1 MIGLRVRSLRFRIAF
16 AYIVG
21 TLAVCGL
28 VAIGTYVITS
38 RVLTNREYAAAANQS
53 FAAVDFLNDQ
63 IAFIERGEV
72 SIRELEVSLREQG
85 LDVVVSHPTRPAE
98 STSIGVTEETIPPA
112 LRELVAEGGVGR
124 AIFAGPGYRRL
135 AFGTPIPHSRPR
147 IATYFVYSL
156 EGLDRTL
163 SILWRVLLGVVAA
176 AVGLAGAV
184 GLRLADRTIRPLRAA
199 ADAARRVAEG
209 HLETR
214 LEESGEDELARLANT
229 FNYMTYALSE
239 LIARERRF
247 VADVSHEL
255 RTPLTALKTSIDFVA
270 EKASDL
276 SPRARSAIGLAA
288 EEVRALQRLVD
299 DLLEL
304 SRAEAGGVHVN
315 REEVDLVN
323 FAREVVRRRAPE
335 AAVSI
340 EGPDELVVHTDKAR
354 LERVVGN
361 LVENAVVHG
370 QGEDVRILLDTVDGS
385 ARISVADQGPG
396 ITDEQI
402 TRIFDRFWRGDAS
415 RQRDGRVGA
424 GLGLAIARENAALI
438 SGELLVE
445 SAAGAGTRF
454 VLVLPHEEQP

>member
-21 TLAVCGL
+21 TLFVCGL

-38 RVLTNREYAAAANQS
+38 RVLTNREFAAAASQS
-53 FAAVDFLNDQ
+53 YAAVDFLNDQ
-63 IAFIERGEV
+63 IAFIEKGEV

-85 LDVVVSHPTRPAE
+85 LDVIVSHPDRPAE
-98 STSIGVTEETIPPA
+98 STSIGVGEDMIPA
-112 LRELVAEGGVGR
+112 ELREHVKRGGVAR
-124 AIFAGPGYRRL
+124 AIFEGPGYRRL
-135 AFGTPIPHSRPR
+135 AFGTPIPHSEPR

-163 SILWRVLLGVVAA
+163 DILWRVLLGVVAA
-176 AVGLAGAV
+176 AIGLAGAV

-229 FNYMTYALSE
+229 FNQMTDALSE
-239 LIARERRF
+239 RIARERRF

-255 RTPLTALKTSIDFVA
+255 RTPLTTLKASIDFVA
-270 EKASDL
+270 EKVADL
-276 SPRARSAIGLAA
+276 TPRLRSAIGLAA

-304 SRAEAGGVHVN
+304 SKAEAGGVQVA

-335 AAVSI
+335 ATVEI
-340 EGPDELVVHTDKAR
+340 EGPERLVIRTDKAR

-361 LVENAVVHG
+361 LVENAMVHG
-370 QGEDVRILLDTVDGS
+370 HGADVRILLDTVDGS
-385 ARISVADQGPG
+385 ARISVADRGPG
-396 ITDEQI
+396 IDDDQLA
-402 TRIFDRFWRGDAS
+402 RIFDRFWRGDVS

-438 SGELLVE
+438 RGELHVE
-445 SAAGAGTRF
+445 SASGAGTRF
-454 VLVLPHEEQP
+454 VLVLPRDEPH